1 MFIRSHFSTKRI
13 NQISCHS
20 EWNLWPLIRLKENRQ
35 KIPSDKRVYWPP
47 RFVLVTSRSFCF
59 AKRDER
65 TVHSHLPPYNFII
78 QKSLIESIHDKWTR
92 KIENWSHKTI
102 LLLHLVSL
110 YYIVL
115 SCRSFCLLSNHL
127 YLLCLRTTKNC
138 IVCAG

>member
-1 MFIRSHFSTKRI
+1 MKFMAFDSFERKQTEDP
-13 NQISCHS
+13 
-20 EWNLWPLIRLKENRQ
+20 EWQE
-35 KIPSDKRVYWPP
+35 RVYWPP
-47 RFVLVTSRSFCF
+47 RFVLVTSRSLCF

-138 IVCAG
+138 IVCTGYNPICSLLSEQ